1 MRQARALQQQQQ
13 QPLLPR
19 QQRQQQR
26 PQRRLRP
33 AQPQRSQEPV
43 LLKRSDDINNRFSSF
58 GLNEGEVQGKYRP
71 AAQFPGYKESER
83 VGYRHQNIPLQFL
96 ASSFKLLS
104 YLVSIR
110 ACKLSKFIVPQT
122 LAMR

>member
-33 AQPQRSQEPV
+33 AQPQRNPEPV

-71 AAQFPGYKESER
+71 ATGYKESDR